1 MAIEL
6 GVGYVSVVPST
17 GSFKAELQKQLD
29 GMGFESSFSK
39 HGKRAGQ
46 GFGKSF
52 GSELSSSLPGVGAIQ
67 QTLAGYE
74 GASAKA
80 GALAGKALGTAFKAA
95 ATAGVAA
102 LGYTLFKGFERYT
115 ALDSANQRLTNLN
128 KTFVQLGKTG
138 VDVSKTM
145 DIVRQ
150 SVEGTPYSLS
160 DAFTQATN
168 AIASGVT
175 DIKQYM
181 TNIADAAAFAGDDIA
196 NIGSA
201 FTQVINQGK
210 LDAGILQNQLRNLP
224 IQAWLKE
231 VYGAQVDV
239 KKAISDGRIGIEQ
252 LEYVIERFASGTAQ
266 TAGDTIVGSIE
277 NMQTAFARL
286 GANILA
292 SLFGGPVED
301 GANGLKEAVDAITG
315 KLNDLN
321 SWVTANKDG
330 IEAAFDSAQEAVKTF
345 IDVVGDI
352 KDVLEDIGIGADDV
366 VKAFLVWKTIS
377 GVASLTTALGGIN
390 TMLGVTL
397 PASAA
402 AGASKIAKA
411 LAPLALTAA
420 TIIAAYELGQTN
432 PVMDGPGAVMPDG
445 SSYQVGPDGKVTING
460 PGTGPAPWVGG
471 GGQFD
476 TPSDGNF
483 YKDWYPR
490 AESNIPLPTTAPP
503 PLLPGDPGKAEKAPK
518 PVMPFNEML
527 PGWTAGTPQTESFFG
542 AASSWLDARHD
553 LEEQQAFLNQLQQDN
568 TATEAEILD
577 AKNELAKK
585 TRDMHAQDMN
595 LQDARIKAYEEF
607 YKTGEKTKDDFTSL
621 ADSLGGIVK
630 LDEDLGISRGLVGIA
645 DNLLRFLA
653 GLAAAPIK
661 GMLAGAQAGMEAK
674 LPDGWLG
681 KANPLMAQ
689 SGSGAGSG
697 AMMSLFDAT
706 MLGSPS
712 AAKTTSGPNGRVDA
726 AIKLAQQASGS
737 PYTYGA
743 SDLVN
748 GLADCSGAVS
758 DLYEVISTGQ
768 ADAGRQFSTTNFAT
782 DEAAAALG
790 FRPGYRP
797 GALNVGVN
805 PAPGMSGH
813 MAATLPNGIA
823 FESSGSGGIQYGQGA
838 AGALDPQFP
847 KQYYYP
853 VDPLQRAGGGNI
865 PGSGSGD
872 RVPVLAEPG
881 EHMLS
886 RDDVAAM
893 GGQGGVYSFRNAL
906 HRRTGGPIVP
916 LTPEDIYGPANTD
929 PGLTNPAAP
938 APTLPGTGV
947 PAFEAPTQ
955 IKPAEAMPAAP
966 DLAPKPPAPT
976 QPAMLGSDGQPII
989 GPDGRPIGIDGNPMD
1004 MPTDQQAAE
1013 FDKRLAGFIPQ
1024 AAKANTVS
1032 GTSNL
1037 SKIWMMGAE
1046 VANGI
1051 IDQAASAASTAAS
1064 LAVAGGTMGAGAAG
1078 GSQAAA
1084 AGASFLIGLG
1094 TEAAKRG
1101 ISYGAQMGGIFSD
1114 AIVEQLFPFGAP
1126 GFIGFDSANNSING
1140 LIDTKKKAGVYDSG
1154 GVLEPGGVA
1163 INMSNRPESV
1173 LTQQQWDAMAQTG
1186 PASNGYGI
1194 KIENVHVADVDE
1206 MSRSLSARQRLAA
1219 MQYTGRPGM

>member
-29 GMGFESSFSK
+29 SMGFESSFSK
-39 HGKRAGQ
+39 HGKKAGQ

-52 GSELSSSLPGVGAIQ
+52 GSELSSSLPGVSAIQ
-67 QTLAGYE
+67 QSLAGYQ

-80 GALAGKALGTAFKAA
+80 GALAGKALGAAFTAA

-115 ALDSANQRLTNLN
+115 ALDSANQRLKNLD
-128 KTFVQLGKTG
+128 KTFTALGKTG
-138 VDVSKTM
+138 IDVSKVM
-145 DIVRQ
+145 KDVEA
-150 SVEGTPYSLS
+150 SVTGTPYSLS
-160 DAFTQATN
+160 DAFTAATS
-168 AIASGVT
+168 AIGVGVT
-175 DIKQYM
+175 DIKRYM
-181 TNIADAAAFAGDDIA
+181 TDVADAAAFAGGDIA
-196 NIGSA
+196 NIGQA

-210 LDAGILQNQLRNLP
+210 LDMGILQNQLANLP
-224 IQAWLKE
+224 IQAWLQE
-231 VYGAQVDV
+231 VYGAQVNIQD
-239 KKAISDGRIGIEQ
+239 AIRDGKIGIEQ
-252 LEYVIERFASGTAQ
+252 LQYVVEKFATGTAQ
-266 TAGDTIVGSIE
+266 TAGDTIVGAIE
-277 NMQTAFARL
+277 NMQTGFARL

-292 SLFGGPVED
+292 ALFGGPIED
-301 GANGLKEAVDAITG
+301 GANGLKESVNAITARL
-315 KLNDLN
+315 KEVNT
-321 SWVTANKDG
+321 WVVTNKDD
-330 IEAAFDSAQEAVKTF
+330 IRAAFQSAQDAVQKF
-345 IDVVGDI
+345 IDVVKGVTGFLD
-352 KDVLEDIGIGADDV
+352 DIGVSAGDV
-366 VKAFLVWKTIS
+366 VIAFVAWKTIS
-377 GVASLTTALGGIN
+377 GVASLGKALGGIG
-390 TMLGVTL
+390 TMLGITL

-402 AGASKIAKA
+402 AGASKITAA
-411 LAPLALTAA
+411 LAPVAAMAA
-420 TIIAAYELGQTN
+420 TIVAAYALGKTN

-460 PGTGPAPWVGG
+460 PGTGTPPWLGG

-476 TPSDGNF
+476 APSGSASSGGGEPGWGGPGATPLG
-483 YKDWYPR
+483 
-490 AESNIPLPTTAPP
+490 APP
-503 PLLPGDPGKAEKAPK
+503 PLQPGKPEAGKDAPK
-518 PVMPFNEML
+518 PVLPFNQTL
-527 PGWTAGTPQTESFFG
+527 PAWTAGTPATEDFFG
-542 AASSWLDARHD
+542 ASSSWLDTRHD
-553 LEEQQAFLNQLQQDN
+553 LEEKQAYLNQLEADN
-568 TATEAEILD
+568 TSTAAEILD
-577 AKNELAKK
+577 AKNEVAQKE
-585 TRDMHAQDMN
+585 RDMHAQDLN
-595 LQDARIKAYEEF
+595 LQSARIKAYEEF
-607 YKTGEKTKDDFTSL
+607 YKTGKKTEDNFESL
-621 ADSLGGIVK
+621 ADSLGSMVK
-630 LDEDLGISRGLVGIA
+630 LDEDLGISRGLVGITE
-645 DNLLRFLA
+645 NVLKFLA
-653 GLAAAPIK
+653 GLAAAPIM
-661 GMLAGAQAGMEAK
+661 GMLAGAQKGMEAQ

-681 KANPLMAQ
+681 KANSLTATT
-689 SGSGAGSG
+689 SGAGSG
-697 AMMSLFDAT
+697 GMMGLLESVMPGGAT
-706 MLGSPS
+706 AGAGGVSNS
-712 AAKTTSGPNGRVDA
+712 RVDA
-726 AIKLAQQASGS
+726 ATALAQSASGS

-768 ADAGRQFSTTNFAT
+768 SNAGRQFSTTNFAN
-782 DEAAAALG
+782 DESAAALG
-790 FRPGYRP
+790 FKPGYRP

-813 MAATLPNGIA
+813 MAATLPNGVA
-823 FESSGSGGIQYGQGA
+823 FESSVSGGIQYGQGA

-853 VDPLQRAGGGNI
+853 IDPLQRADGGNI

-872 RVPVLAEPG
+872 KIPVLAEPG

-886 RDDVAAM
+886 RDDVAKM

-906 HRRTGGPIVP
+906 HRQTGGPIPLVP
-916 LTPEDIYGPANTD
+916 NPDDIYSPEN
-929 PGLTNPAAP
+929 TNPALSDPMGAP
-938 APTLPGTGV
+938 PLPGTGT

-966 DLAPKPPAPT
+966 DLAPKPAAPT

-989 GPDGRPIGIDGNPMD
+989 GPDGRPLGMDGNPMD
-1004 MPTDQQAAE
+1004 MPSDQQAKD

-1024 AAKANTVS
+1024 AAKANTVP

-1037 SKIWMMGAE
+1037 SRIWMMGAE

-1064 LAVAGGTMGAGAAG
+1064 LAVAGGTMGVGAAG

-1101 ISYGAQMGGIFSD
+1101 ISYGAQMGGILSD
-1114 AIVEQLFPFGAP
+1114 SIVEQLFPFGAP
-1126 GFIGFDSANNSING
+1126 GLIGFDSANNGING
-1140 LIDTKKKAGVYDSG
+1140 LIDSKKKQGGVYDSG
-1154 GVLEPGGVA
+1154 GILEPGGVA
-1163 INMSNRPESV
+1163 VNMSNRPESV

-1194 KIENVHVADVDE
+1194 KIENVHVSDVDE

-1219 MQYTGRPGM
+1219 MQYTGRP